1 MTQKE
6 KTIVFFEVN
15 NDPEVSRCVFA
26 NFPPDQQARL
36 VFDVI
41 NNLGAATLRMLNYE
55 LHPDLNA
62 TEINNALGLLL
73 NSRVITRRTLT
84 AHPTD

>member
-1 MTQKE
+1 MTQKG
-6 KTIVFFEVN
+6 KTLVFFEVT
-15 NDPEVSRCVFA
+15 DEAGVSSRLFA
-26 NFPPDQQARL
+26 NFPPGDQARL

-62 TEINNALGLLL
+62 TEINDALGSLL
-73 NSRVITRRTLT
+73 NSRLINRRTLT
-84 AHPTD
+84 AHPID